1 MKRQSV
7 AVVFNYQKT
16 GKYAINVLAGSL
28 LTRYPLRQVP
38 VYFSKSTEQL
48 LADINHARQL
58 YDKVIVAWSFY
69 SPQFKEIENALG
81 WIKNQIQA
89 DNLIHL
95 AGGVHATAEPLQT
108 LSMGFDYVALGEGE
122 QIICDFVQAAQDA
135 ALLEEVRGI
144 ASLKNQLL
152 LKNGKGKTI
161 DLNDY
166 PPCAS
171 RYRKFGPVEITR
183 GCIYACKFCQTP
195 HVNKAKFRHRSIENI
210 AHYVRIM
217 SANGLRDYRF
227 LTPTS
232 FSYGSED
239 ESVNIDAL
247 ECLLAMVRNIIG
259 KEKRIFYGT
268 FPSEVRPEHVSKRNL
283 RILKKYVDNDNIIIG
298 GQSGSQSV
306 LDSSRRGHDIDAII
320 NAVELSVKTGFRP
333 NVDFLFG
340 LPGETDRDAQLTIK
354 LAKRLADMGAKIHN
368 HTFMPLP
375 GTPFRYEA
383 AGSINAEVKQ
393 QLVALTARGKAYG
406 RWSNQLGIAKQLE
419 ELQQQK
425 T

>member
-1 MKRQSV
+1 MTSQSV
-7 AVVFNYQKT
+7 AIVFNYQKT

-28 LTRYPLRQVP
+28 LTRYPLRYVP
-38 VYFSKSTEQL
+38 VYFSNSTEQL
-48 LADINHARQL
+48 LVDIEHARHR
-58 YDKVIVAWSFY
+58 YDRVIVAWSFY
-69 SPQFKEIENALG
+69 SPQFQEIETTLNE
-81 WIKNQIQA
+81 IKTQTRN
-89 DNLIHL
+89 NNVIHL

-108 LSMGFDYVALGEGE
+108 LNMGFDFVATGEGE
-122 QIICDFVQAAQDA
+122 QIICDFVQASLEAKP
-135 ALLEEVRGI
+135 LEEVRGI
-144 ASLKNQLL
+144 ASLNNGAII
-152 LKNGKGKTI
+152 KNGKGKTI

-232 FSYGSED
+232 FSYGSQD
-239 ESVNIDAL
+239 ETVNSEAL
-247 ECLLAMVRNIIG
+247 ECLLATVRNIIG
-259 KEKRIFYGT
+259 KHKRIFYGT
-268 FPSEVRPEHVSKRNL
+268 FPSEVRPEHISKSNL
-283 RILKKYVDNDNIIIG
+283 LMLKKYVDNDNIIIG
-298 GQSGSQSV
+298 GQSGSQNV
-306 LDSSRRGHDIDAII
+306 LDSSRRGHDIDAIV
-320 NAVELSVKTGFRP
+320 NAVELSVKSGFRP

-340 LPGETDRDAQLTIK
+340 LPGETDRDAQLTVK
-354 LAKRLADMGAKIHN
+354 LANKLANMGAKIHS

-375 GTPFRYEA
+375 GTPFRHEA
-383 AGSINAEVKQ
+383 AGSINDNVKQ
-393 QLVALTARGKAYG
+393 QIVALTARGKAYG

-425 T
+425 P